1 LYTINRRTC
10 ETKGAATAESDSATA
25 KISSIVVVHDKFSSE
40 LTFEKY
46 DHFDQRAQ
54 TFLTFEKYRHFDQRA

>member
-1 LYTINRRTC
+1 M
-10 ETKGAATAESDSATA
+10 
-25 KISSIVVVHDKFSSE
+25 VVVHGK
-40 LTFEKY
+40 KY